1 MKKIFSKILL
11 IALSLLLFVACSSN
25 GGTKTS
31 DSKILKVAKDTDIIS
46 LDTSIAT
53 DGLSFEIIKTF
64 TDGLVEYDANGVIV
78 PLIALEWSS
87 NEDGTVWTF
96 KLREDAT
103 WSNGDPVTAHDFVFS
118 WRRAVDPATASEY
131 AVIVIDAGIANAAK
145 INAGELP
152 KEELGV
158 KALDDYTLEVT
169 LEGAVPYFLQLMNFG
184 TFNPLNEK
192 FVTEQGANYATS
204 PETLISNG
212 PFVLTSWNKGNSWT
226 VTKNEN
232 YYDADSIKIDGIEF
246 VLRQDYATSTLEFDS
261 GSVHVTKISSDLI
274 TKYVDGDA
282 FNIFPIGYVWYIAP
296 NHNKPELQNANL
308 RLAFAYAIDSEHIV
322 TNIMKDGSLAANYIV
337 PVGLATGPDGKDFR
351 DTSSTY
357 LNYDLDLA
365 KEYWEVAKTELGISS
380 ITLSLLIEDSEESKT
395 NAEQIQ
401 SDLQQLDG
409 VTITI
414 ETVIKSVRLDRMRAG
429 DYDLGLT
436 RWGPDY
442 ADPFTYLGTLFP
454 TGTNY
459 NYSQYSNADYDALVA
474 KTAPGGEFA
483 TDEMERWLAF
493 KELEAI
499 LLNEAGVIPIWQ
511 SGEAILI
518 SPNVTGIEYH
528 VVGTT
533 SYRNVVIAD
542 AGE

>member
-1 MKKIFSKILL
+1 MKKIFSKTLL

-25 GGTKTS
+25 GGKTTS

-64 TDGLVEYDANGVIV
+64 TDGLVEYDADGVIV

-87 NEDGTVWTF
+87 NEDGTVYTF
-96 KLREDAT
+96 ILREDAT

-131 AVIVIDAGIANAAK
+131 AVIVIDAGIVNAAK

-169 LEGAVPYFLQLMNFG
+169 LNGSVPYFLQLMTFG

-232 YYDADSIKIDGIEF
+232 YYNADSIKIDGIEF
-246 VLRQDYATSTLEFDS
+246 VLRQDYSTSTLEFDS
-261 GSVHVTKISSDLI
+261 GSIHVTKISSDLI
-274 TKYVDGDA
+274 SKYESSDA

-296 NHNKPELQNANL
+296 NHKVPELQNVNL
-308 RLAFAYAIDSEHIV
+308 RLAIAYAIDSEHIV

-351 DTSSTY
+351 DTAPSY
-357 LNYDLDLA
+357 LVYDLDLA
-365 KEYWEVAKTELGISS
+365 KEYWEVAKAELGISS

-409 VTITI
+409 VTISI
-414 ETVIKSVRLDRMRAG
+414 ETVIKSVRLDRMRAS
-429 DYDLGLT
+429 DYELGLT

-454 TGTNY
+454 TGTGY
-459 NYSQYSNADYDALVA
+459 NYSNYSNADYDALVA
-474 KTAPGGEFA
+474 KTAPAGEFA
-483 TDEMERWLAF
+483 TDEEQRWLAF

-518 SPNVTGIEYH
+518 SPDVTGIEYH

-533 SYRNVVIAD
+533 SYRNVEIAD
-542 AGE
+542 K